1 MLLPQKH
8 KKEKEECRQKQHAQ
22 VNQSELGEID
32 RFYNRSNRQ
41 DEKYVENITSYDIP
55 DGDVTPGGNWGSFI
69 AACRAGDPSMANGN
83 AVDAHRGCVLGH
95 LMNNSYRLGENVPF
109 NEAAK
114 RFGDNTD
121 AYEHFM
127 KLHTIMKD
135 GVGLPA
141 DGTNYVVGP
150 WLTFNPETEIT
161 YQIPQKSNIE
171 LTIFNLQGQKIR
183 TLFSGQQSAGTHRVK
198 WNGVDENGNA
208 VASGVYLYQI
218 RAGKFVKARKMSLLR

>member
-1 MLLPQKH
+1 
-8 KKEKEECRQKQHAQ
+8 
-22 VNQSELGEID
+22 
-32 RFYNRSNRQ
+32 
-41 DEKYVENITSYDIP
+41 
-55 DGDVTPGGNWGSFI
+55 
-69 AACRAGDPSMANGN
+69 MANGN

-150 WLTFNPETEIT
+150 WLTFNPETET
-161 YQIPQKSNIE
+161 HTGQFSVEANE
-171 LTIFNLQGQKIR
+171 LLK
-183 TLFSGQQSAGTHRVK
+183 
-198 WNGVDENGNA
+198 NA
-208 VASGVYLYQI
+208 NRPGFQVPD
-218 RAGKFVKARKMSLLR
+218 ARNV